1 MTEEE
6 RQERIRLFAKGV
18 EEIANIVSKWVADV
32 AKALGNIDWGTVFEM
47 TQPENKRVVHL
58 AYHAKKKRV
67 RKKNLNRLE
76 KYKKRR

>member
-6 RQERIRLFAKGV
+6 RQERFRLFAKGV
-18 EEIANIVSKWVADV
+18 EEIENIVSKWVADV
-32 AKALGNIDWGTVFEM
+32 AKALGNIDWGTLFEA